1 MTTTDLP
8 AATKPT
14 SAESAAWTS
23 FERKAKSFPIWRLL
37 CQDSNLMEQYAQA
50 WLARRRKVY
59 SVPGTSRPLTILE
72 DETGRFGA
80 LGDGNVCLEVA
91 DTLRGL
97 LGALAKSHAHR
108 LIYTTRYGQI
118 LVAQAYLDYLDY
130 EASFDVVLEER
141 INRARTLVR
150 FKAADDTCLQDAKN
164 WASALSD
171 GLFSPTAVVF
181 VGPTI
186 TVPA

>member
-1 MTTTDLP
+1 
-8 AATKPT
+8 
-14 SAESAAWTS
+14 
-23 FERKAKSFPIWRLL
+23 
-37 CQDSNLMEQYAQA
+37 MEQYAQA
-50 WLARRRKVY
+50 WLTSRRKVY
-59 SVPGTSRPLTILE
+59 SAPGTLHPATILE

-130 EASFDVVLEER
+130 EASFDVILEER
-141 INRARTLVR
+141 INRTRTLVR
-150 FKAADDTCLQDAKN
+150 FKAADDTCIQDAEN
-164 WASALSD
+164 WASTFGD
-171 GLFSPTAVVF
+171 GLPSPAAVVF